1 MIFWLRGD
9 TESKWRL
16 FFAVFSDNSGCVF
29 AENICKVIE
38 DAVHVFK
45 ETFFMAKKVCDG
57 MNTMLDG
64 KIS

>member
-16 FFAVFSDNSGCVF
+16 FFTVFAGSDQSVFS
-29 AENICKVIE
+29 ENICKVLG
-38 DAVHVFK
+38 DAVHIFK
-45 ETFFMAKKVCDG
+45 ETFFIAKQICDG

-64 KIS
+64 RIS